1 MPPSLGPLG
10 ILQGPNHLSLTQCPP
25 SMGLW
30 LALLLQDCCTEPSVA
45 HPTTKMLILLRK
57 RGLCPSMSTH
67 RVVITITRTFCSHTM
82 RQKSP

>member
-10 ILQGPNHLSLTQCPP
+10 IPQGTNNLSLTQCPT
-25 SMGLW
+25 SVGLW
-30 LALLLQDCCTEPSVA
+30 LAPLLQDHCPEPSTA
-45 HPTTKMLILLRK
+45 YPTPKMLIWHRK
-57 RGLCPSMSTH
+57 RGLCPSMSAH

>member
-10 ILQGPNHLSLTQCPP
+10 IPQGPNSLSVTQCSP
-25 SMGLW
+25 SVGLW
-30 LALLLQDCCTEPSVA
+30 LAPLLQDHCTKPSAA
-45 HPTTKMLILLRK
+45 HPTPKMLILQRK
-57 RGLCPSMSTH
+57 RRLCPSMSTH